1 MNKSRRL
8 RKGHRGQRGEPGRW
22 FRPPEKDFYK
32 IPDLVLRG
40 GHVATDGCRRVLDFT
55 SEKIC
60 LDLGDSLVTFYGQNL
75 HIESFSGRRLVC
87 SGLVRS
93 IEFRRKWEAEG

>member
-1 MNKSRRL
+1 MNRSRRM
-8 RKGHRGQRGEPGRW
+8 RKGRRGQRGEPGRW
-22 FRPPEKDFYK
+22 FRPPETDFYK

-55 SEKIC
+55 PEKIC

-75 HIESFSGRRLVC
+75 HIESFSGHRLVS